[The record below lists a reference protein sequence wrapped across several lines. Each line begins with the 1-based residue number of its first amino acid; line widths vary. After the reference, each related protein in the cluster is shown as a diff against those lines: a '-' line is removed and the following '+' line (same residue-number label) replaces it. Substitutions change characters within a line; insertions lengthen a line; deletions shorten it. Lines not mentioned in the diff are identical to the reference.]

1 MDFFDFFN
9 LIDKF
14 NWEDIVLV
22 GLLYNFFKFLVM
34 SAFIELIWPT
44 QMFNRKHN
52 IGYQTYKFRT
62 YTETVLK
69 LRNKNAFLTSLNFFF
84 YKYFIF

>member
-44 QMFNRKHN
+44 QSFNRKHN
-52 IGYQTYKFRT
+52 IGYQTFKFRT
-62 YTETVLK
+62 FVETVLK
-69 LRNKNAFLTSLNFFF
+69 LRSKNVFLSSLNIYFF
-84 YKYFIF
+84 KYFIF

>member
-1 MDFFDFFN
+1 MEFFDFFN
-9 LIDKF
+9 LMDKF
-14 NWEDIVLV
+14 NWEDIILV

-52 IGYQTYKFRT
+52 IGYQAFKFRT
-62 YTETVLK
+62 YTETLLK
-69 LRNKNAFLTSLNFFF
+69 LRSKNTFLTSLNLYFF
-84 YKYFIF
+84 KYFIV